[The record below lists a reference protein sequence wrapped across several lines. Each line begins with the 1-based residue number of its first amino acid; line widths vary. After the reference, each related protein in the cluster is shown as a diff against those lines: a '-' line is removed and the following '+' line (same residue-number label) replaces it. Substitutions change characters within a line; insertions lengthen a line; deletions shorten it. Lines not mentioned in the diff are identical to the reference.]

1 MSIFHRQTFTAAT
14 IQLTGD
20 QTVKVWR
27 APVTGEIVDLR
38 VGRQKLT
45 DTPTT
50 INTTDYFKL
59 IVYDAGS
66 SGTGT
71 AVIGS
76 RGGKSTSWTALQL
89 YALITEGGTAHK
101 LDKGDSVNLKF
112 DESGTVALGS
122 YFVVGT
128 FAPGIVDG

>member
-1 MSIFHRQTFTAAT
+1 MSIFHRQTFSRFT

-38 VGRQKLT
+38 VGREQLT
-45 DTPTT
+45 DSPTT
-50 INTTDYFKL
+50 VNSTNYFKL
-59 IVYDAGS
+59 IAYDGGAA
-66 SGTGT
+66 GTGT
-71 AVIGS
+71 AVIAS

-89 YALITEGGTAHK
+89 YALITEGGTHHK

-112 DESGTVALGS
+112 DETGTIALGA
-122 YFVVGT
+122 YFVIGT
-128 FAPGIVDG
+128 FAPGITDG

>member
-1 MSIFHRQTFTAAT
+1 MSIFHRQTFARFT

-38 VGRQKLT
+38 VGREQNT
-45 DTPTT
+45 AAPTT
-50 INTTDYFKL
+50 VNTTDYFKL

-89 YALITEGGTAHK
+89 YSLITEGATAHK
-101 LDKGDSVNLKF
+101 LDKNDSVNLKF
-112 DESGTVALGS
+112 DETGTIAAGA
-122 YFVVGT
+122 YFVIGT
-128 FAPGIVDG
+128 FVPGIVDG